1 MEEMEKMVSV
11 IETQASEIKG
21 LKDALAQQGKE
32 LAELASQVRGNKAAE
47 PYKRGDFQ
55 HFVELLKREGR
66 L

>member
-1 MEEMEKMVSV
+1 MEKMVSI

-32 LAELASQVRGNKAAE
+32 LTELAKQVRGNKAE